1 MSGEYSVYILRCRGD
16 LLYTGVTTDPERPL
30 RQHVAGRKK
39 GGAKFTAARRP
50 EGFAALWQAPD
61 RSAALRL
68 EARIKSLPRSK
79 KLELIAQEAE
89 PEGYRLLPLPEKN
102 ASEG

>member
-1 MSGEYSVYILRCRGD
+1 MSGDYYVYILRCAGD
-16 LLYTGVTTDPERPL
+16 LLYTGVTTDPERRL
-30 RQHVAGRKK
+30 RQHTAGRSK

-61 RSAALRL
+61 RSAALKL

-79 KLELIAQEAE
+79 KLELIDGEAA
-89 PEGYRLLPLPEKN
+89 PEGYRRLPLPEKN